1 MNSENSG
8 IARIVRGLS
17 VIDGAGVRL
26 HRIIGS
32 PRLNHVDPFVLLDE
46 FKSDNPKDYIAGFP
60 DHPHRGIET
69 ITYMITGNFR
79 HKDSRG
85 GGGLLSA
92 GCVQWMTAGR
102 GIIHSE
108 MPEMKDGQLWGYQLW
123 LTLAARDKMI
133 EPRYQHLNPEDIPVL
148 KTNRL
153 TVKLI
158 SGSYQGTSGPA
169 LTQFPVSY
177 FDIALKK
184 DGLFQLP
191 RSEEENSFLYVHSG
205 SVSVEVSD
213 QPQQVS
219 AGELALLAK
228 AAKPGGPA
236 GNAQVSVRGMENE
249 SGFLY
254 FSAIPHNEPIVRGG
268 PFVMNSEEEIRQAFL
283 DYQTGKLF

>member
-1 MNSENSG
+1 MNSSNSG
-8 IARIVRGLS
+8 VSRIVRGLS

-46 FKSDNPKDYIAGFP
+46 FKSDNPKDYLAGFP

-69 ITYMITGNFR
+69 ITYMIDGNFR

-85 GGGLLSA
+85 GGGLLA
-92 GCVQWMTAGR
+92 PGCVQWMTAGR

-108 MPEMKDGQLWGYQLW
+108 MPEMKDGRLWGYQLW
-123 LTLAARDKMI
+123 LTLAAKDKMI
-133 EPRYQHLNPEDIPVL
+133 EPRYQHLNPEDIPAVR
-148 KTNRL
+148 KKGM

-158 SGSYQGTSGPA
+158 SGSYLGTSGPA
-169 LTQFPVSY
+169 LTEFPVSY
-177 FDIALKK
+177 FDVTLKK
-184 DGLFQLP
+184 DSRFQVP
-191 RSEEENSFLYVHSG
+191 ADQGRNSFLYVHSG
-205 SVSVEVSD
+205 AVAVESAE
-213 QPQQVS
+213 QGQQVS
-219 AGELALLAK
+219 SGELALLAD
-228 AAKPGGPA
+228 
-236 GNAQVSVRGMENE
+236 NTELSVRGREDG

-254 FSAIPHNEPIVRGG
+254 LSATPHNEPIVRGG

>member
-1 MNSENSG
+1 MNSSNSG
-8 IARIVRGLS
+8 VSRIVRGLS

-46 FKSDNPKDYIAGFP
+46 FKSDNPKDYLAGFP

-69 ITYMITGNFR
+69 ITYMINGNFR

-85 GGGLLSA
+85 GGGLLA
-92 GCVQWMTAGR
+92 PGCVQWMTAGK

-108 MPEMKDGQLWGYQLW
+108 MPEMKDGRLWGYQLW
-123 LTLAARDKMI
+123 LTLAAKDKMI
-133 EPRYQHLNPEDIPVL
+133 EPRYQHLDPQDIPAVTE
-148 KTNRL
+148 KGA

-158 SGSYQGTSGPA
+158 SGSYLGTSGPA
-169 LTQFPVSY
+169 LTEFPVSY
-177 FDIALKK
+177 FDVNLKK
-184 DGLFQLP
+184 DSRFQVP
-191 RSEEENSFLYVHSG
+191 AAQGRNSFLYVHSG
-205 SVSVEVSD
+205 TVAVELDD
-213 QPQQVS
+213 QAQQVS
-219 AGELALLAK
+219 SGELALLAD
-228 AAKPGGPA
+228 
-236 GNAQVSVRGMENE
+236 NTEVSVSGREDG

-254 FSAIPHNEPIVRGG
+254 LSATPHNEPIVRGG